1 MSLTNTVASEGMP
14 EARWFSLKGI
24 GILVAGLALGAAIGL
39 AIANT
44 STTIDAPEASVTGMA
59 FDDFIRLNT
68 TAYDGLAPV
77 VSAVVVEPRA
87 VDPGFFEMNVGSF
100 DGLAP
105 AASAI
110 ATADPRFV
118 EINTAS
124 LEYPVASAVVTDGLF
139 VELNIGSLE
148 YPGRGYT
155 EPSSGLR

>member
-1 MSLTNTVASEGMP
+1 MP

-44 STTIDAPEASVTGMA
+44 STTIDAPEVSVTGMA
-59 FDDFIRLNT
+59 LDDFIRLNT

-87 VDPGFFEMNVGSF
+87 VDPGFFEVNVGSF
-100 DGLAP
+100 NGLAP
-105 AASAI
+105 EVSASA
-110 ATADPRFV
+110 ADPTFV

-124 LEYPVASAVVTDGLF
+124 LEYPVASAVVVDAHFLEAN
-139 VELNIGSLE
+139 VISLE
-148 YPGRGYT
+148 YPGRGYI
-155 EPSSGLR
+155 EPSSRLR